1 MAAGLWPSRHGDV
14 SDPRAIQ
21 FFEPPEDPSGLSIDM
36 DVSKRVEL
44 GVDRKVG
51 CGSGS
56 F

>member
-21 FFEPPEDPSGLSIDM
+21 FFEPPEDPSGLSID
-36 DVSKRVEL
+36 VSMCPKEWTD
-44 GVDRKVG
+44 VDRKVG